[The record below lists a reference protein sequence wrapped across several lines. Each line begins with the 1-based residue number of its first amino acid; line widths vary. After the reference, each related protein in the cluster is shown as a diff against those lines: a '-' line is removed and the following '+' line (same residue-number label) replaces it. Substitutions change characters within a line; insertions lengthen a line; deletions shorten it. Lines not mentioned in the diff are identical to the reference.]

1 MPGID
6 PALLASLG
14 GGAGGGAPMSAV
26 AAPGPGA
33 PAVEPPPAEPVA
45 LHECCQ
51 TAEEA
56 VDAAR
61 EAIEQLQQDAE
72 LANDIDPGAEK
83 AIGEVAQ
90 MIAQID
96 DKMEQISNV
105 LAGQRQEHEAEV
117 AGLGAG
123 AGGGHTAPAPGGA
136 KPPPPHPAAGY

>member
-14 GGAGGGAPMSAV
+14 GAGGLPPSAV

-33 PAVEPPPAEPVA
+33 PAAEPPPAEPVA

-72 LANDIDPGAEK
+72 LAEDIDPGAEK
-83 AIGEVAQ
+83 MIGDVAT
-90 MIAQID
+90 MIAQLD
-96 DKMEQISNV
+96 DKMEQISTV
-105 LAGQRQEHEAEV
+105 LAGQRQEHD
-117 AGLGAG
+117 
-123 AGGGHTAPAPGGA
+123 APAGHPGGKPPPAGA
-136 KPPPPHPAAGY
+136 KPMPPHPGAGY